1 MLPIDHIIARA
12 AEIIEYY
19 FYVAVDAP
27 TRFTMS
33 HWIVFSVLAVAF
45 GFFCLRGFGSRKNY

>member
-1 MLPIDHIIARA
+1 MLPIDHIIAKV
-12 AEIIEYY
+12 AEFLERW

-27 TRFTMS
+27 THFTIS
-33 HWIVFSVLAVAF
+33 HWIVFSVLACTF